1 MRVYIQFYI
10 NCLRCGRLI
19 LQFLFSIV
27 PLRSSRSRHLVVTIH
42 NVSKYM
48 QVVGCEAENSKNR
61 DYKETK
67 LNVQFAPVVSKVTQH
82 TNTTNIQGKGKIIV
96 LLFQFSKFKVS

>member
-1 MRVYIQFYI
+1 M
-10 NCLRCGRLI
+10 
-19 LQFLFSIV
+19 
-27 PLRSSRSRHLVVTIH
+27 VTIH

-82 TNTTNIQGKGKIIV
+82 TNTTNIQGKGKTRLKVCISI
-96 LLFQFSKFKVS
+96 LQALFV

>member
-1 MRVYIQFYI
+1 M
-10 NCLRCGRLI
+10 
-19 LQFLFSIV
+19 
-27 PLRSSRSRHLVVTIH
+27 VTIH

-82 TNTTNIQGKGKIIV
+82 TNTTNIQGKGKTRLKVCISI
-96 LLFQFSKFKVS
+96 LQALFVSP